1 MLFSDRSGLENMIT
15 IEKLQEP
22 YLEILKKY
30 VRRRRSAQ
38 PQSFAK
44 LLMKLTDLR
53 TLSVKGK
60 VK

>member
-1 MLFSDRSGLENMIT
+1 MIT